1 MKKNNNT
8 ENISQTDIITNIRF
22 VMSYLY
28 KTNKT
33 LYYIRLPLLLLRTM
47 SSLINIY
54 LLGNLINELTTNHS
68 IKTLIILIMSLAV
81 TNFLISIAQ
90 RIISQYDKCEREKT
104 MFKIKYNLG
113 KTISAMPLS
122 DIEQPRLKDFIS
134 LAKETNSFSKII
146 DGLTNLF
153 SSMFGIITYVSII
166 FIVQPWI
173 LILIAINLIIQLI
186 ISKHKINFDNRW
198 RLLEIPILRKK
209 WYYDELLYNARYGK
223 ELRVNTLKNWIINK
237 INTTYDKECMPI
249 IKSNTNELS
258 TLDYFSQVLRIVE
271 NIVIYILLA
280 YKVVF
285 ENMLIGD
292 FSFYLSGATNL
303 TSALLDFSKSIS
315 ELNECGTFAKEF
327 RYCIELSK
335 EKSCVYGNKKHENND
350 LSIEFK
356 NVSFKYPNADN
367 MVLKNISF
375 KINTGETLSIVGVN
389 GSGKSTLVKLICRFY
404 EPTEGEIYLG
414 GINIRDYDTNEYIK
428 LLGVVFQD
436 YRLFSFS
443 LLENITMGSEKD
455 LNRFEYSIMNS
466 GLKERIDSLTHKEDT
481 FIYKDFDEQG
491 VEFSGGEGQKL
502 TICRALYKNSPVIIL
517 DEPTASLDPIAEYEM
532 YKSFNKITKEKT
544 AIYISHRLSSTRFT
558 DKVAIL
564 QNGVL
569 CEFGNHS
576 ELMKIEDG
584 VYRNMFSMQQ
594 QYYV

>member
-1 MKKNNNT
+1 MKKEKNT
-8 ENISQTDIITNIRF
+8 ENISRIEIISNISF
-22 VMSYLY
+22 VMRYLY
-28 KTNKT
+28 ETNNT
-33 LYYIRLPLLLLRTM
+33 LYFVRLPLILLRTM

-54 LLGNLINELTTNHS
+54 LFSNLINELTTNGN
-68 IKTLIILIMSLAV
+68 IKTTIILIMSFAV
-81 TNFLISIAQ
+81 TNFLISLTRRFISKYDQ
-90 RIISQYDKCEREKT
+90 REQEKT
-104 MFKIKYNLG
+104 MLKIKYNLG

-122 DIEQPRLKDFIS
+122 EIEQPRLKDFIS
-134 LAKETNSFSKII
+134 LAQDTASFLKII
-146 DGLTNLF
+146 DGLTNFF
-153 SSMFGIITYVSII
+153 SSMIGIITYVSII
-166 FIVQPWI
+166 IIVQPWI
-173 LILIAINLIIQLI
+173 VILVTINLIIQLI
-186 ISKHKINFDNRW
+186 ISKLKLNFNNKW
-198 RLLEIPILRKK
+198 RLIQISTLRKL
-209 WYYDELLYNARYGK
+209 WYYEGLLCDARCGK
-223 ELRVNTLKNWIINK
+223 ELRVNILKNWIINK
-237 INTTYDKECMPI
+237 INITYDKECMPI
-249 IKSNTNELS
+249 IKSNANELS
-258 TLDYFSQVLRIVE
+258 TLDFFSQVLRIAE

-285 ENMLIGD
+285 DNMQIGD

-327 RYCIELSK
+327 CYCIELSK

-356 NVSFKYPNADN
+356 NVSFKYPNTDN

-375 KINTGETLSIVGVN
+375 KINTGETLSLVGVN

-404 EPTEGEIYLG
+404 DPTEGEIYLG
-414 GINIRDYDTNEYIK
+414 GVNIRDYDTDEYIK

-443 LLENITMGSEKD
+443 VLENITMGSEKD
-455 LNRFEYSIMNS
+455 LNRFEYSIMHS
-466 GLKERIDSLTHKEDT
+466 GIKDKIDSLTHKEDT

-532 YKSFNKITKEKT
+532 YKSFNKITEGKT

-558 DKVAIL
+558 DKVAVL
-564 QNGVL
+564 ENGIL

-576 ELMKIEDG
+576 ELMKIEGG

-594 QYYV
+594 QYYI